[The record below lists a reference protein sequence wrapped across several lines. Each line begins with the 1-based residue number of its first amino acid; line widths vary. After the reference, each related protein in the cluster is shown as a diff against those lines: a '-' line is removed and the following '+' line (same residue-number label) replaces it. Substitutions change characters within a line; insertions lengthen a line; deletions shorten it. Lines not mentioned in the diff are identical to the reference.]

1 MAGSDRDSGIVRS
14 LGASPSPEGGP
25 LVRGARPEANSGLE
39 AAATYLRGLVE
50 GEGDLRSRIQVAPG
64 SQSAEL
70 ALLLNRFV
78 ADVSKL
84 LIAVDDQTNQ
94 VGVGSAKS
102 IRKIAS
108 IAREQSEETE
118 GAAQSL
124 NQARQAGTEVA
135 EAAGRAS
142 ETATKTLHFATRG
155 QQAVDAAVGKVE
167 RTART
172 ARTSAESVQKLMAH
186 STEID
191 GIADVIQDIAEQ
203 TNMLALNAAIEAAR
217 AGEHGRGF
225 AVVAAEVRKLSER
238 TRDSTKEI
246 SRMVKGLQQE
256 MAGLASIIGNN
267 VKEAEEATKEA
278 EASLT
283 NLAEIS
289 ELVRR
294 STDEMGS
301 VAAGNEEMAATI
313 DDVAAR
319 VGKLSQSARGM
330 AENVEASTT
339 SEEIGLATMEVHRL
353 LARYKLGTFSEQVR
367 GWAMECADE
376 VRALMERAIDNG
388 KLTLDQLLEWKY
400 QEINGPAIQRVSRLF
415 NVRNV
420 PQEGFKPPKY
430 STSWDHLLDVQLR
443 SVLDSYLAKDRRL
456 NNACVPDLN
465 GYNFTHL
472 TKYCR
477 DWTGDP
483 RIDSVNNRAKWI
495 TDYPVVLRAAR
506 VGLNGWDR
514 VPKRATRV
522 QFLAGRLDPDQKLPP
537 NCFLI
542 QTQARDTGDI
552 VCDLA
557 VPLFV
562 KGRRYG
568 AVRLGFLVQ

>member
-50 GEGDLRSRIQVAPG
+50 GEGDLRSRIQVEPG

-70 ALLLNRFV
+70 TRLLNRFV

-84 LIAVDDQTNQ
+84 LIAVDDQTNR

-108 IAREQSEETE
+108 IAREQSEDTE

-124 NQARQAGTEVA
+124 IQARQAGTEVA

-142 ETATKTLHFATRG
+142 ETATKTLHVATRG

-301 VAAGNEEMAATI
+301 VAAGNEEMAAT
-313 DDVAAR
+313 
-319 VGKLSQSARGM
+319 
-330 AENVEASTT
+330 STT
-339 SEEIGLATMEVHRL
+339 WLPGLGSSPSLPGEWRRTWRL
-353 LARYKLGTFSEQVR
+353 RQ
-367 GWAMECADE
+367 
-376 VRALMERAIDNG
+376 
-388 KLTLDQLLEWKY
+388 
-400 QEINGPAIQRVSRLF
+400 
-415 NVRNV
+415 
-420 PQEGFKPPKY
+420 PPR
-430 STSWDHLLDVQLR
+430 R
-443 SVLDSYLAKDRRL
+443 SVWPQWRCTVS
-456 NNACVPDLN
+456 
-465 GYNFTHL
+465 
-472 TKYCR
+472 
-477 DWTGDP
+477 
-483 RIDSVNNRAKWI
+483 
-495 TDYPVVLRAAR
+495 
-506 VGLNGWDR
+506 
-514 VPKRATRV
+514 
-522 QFLAGRLDPDQKLPP
+522 
-537 NCFLI
+537 
-542 QTQARDTGDI
+542 
-552 VCDLA
+552 
-557 VPLFV
+557 
-562 KGRRYG
+562 
-568 AVRLGFLVQ
+568 